1 MNFRIETNKSF
12 ILYPLSFI
20 QMNISV
26 GILTAPH
33 IEFEQREHGFLLKN
47 VRIGIGFHWDR
58 HEDQLFEGR
67 LTIQKNADG
76 TETAINTL
84 PLEDYLTSVISSEM
98 SADSPLE
105 LLKAHAVISRSWAL
119 RAIGHTEHVG
129 FDVCADDHCQRYEGL
144 LRRNERAVEAVR
156 ETEGQVLLYGGEVCD
171 CRYYKCC
178 GGKTER
184 FSTCWEDIDMPYL
197 QPVDCPYCGKAV
209 GNTRLQRLVLNNY
222 DQETRDFHDWEVR
235 YTAEE
240 LADIIR
246 EKTGIDFGEIV
257 SLRPLKR
264 GASGRIYELE
274 IIGTKHR
281 AVISK
286 ELKIRQVLS
295 RTCLY
300 SSWFDVDTTPLKTIK
315 RPLKDT
321 PLMSANEPLIDS
333 SESIN
338 NSLKNSNASFNE
350 SLMSFNGEPRI
361 NDSLTGINGEP
372 KNMPKEFI
380 FRGHGWGHGVGLCQ
394 IGAAEMAM
402 EGFTYQQI
410 LAHYY
415 PSSVLSIYQE

>member
-1 MNFRIETNKSF
+1 MD
-12 ILYPLSFI
+12 
-20 QMNISV
+20 ISV

-58 HEDQLFEGR
+58 HEDQVFEGK
-67 LTIQKNADG
+67 LTIRQNTDG

-156 ETEGQVLLYGGEVCD
+156 ETAGQVLLYGGEVCD

-209 GNTRLQRLVLNNY
+209 GNTRLQRLALNNY

-235 YTAEE
+235 YTAAE

-246 EKTGIDFGEIV
+246 EKTGTDFGEIV
-257 SLRPLKR
+257 SLHPLKR

-286 ELKIRQVLS
+286 ELKIRQMLS

-300 SSWFDVDTTPLKTIK
+300 SSWFDVEEV
-315 RPLKDT
+315 RPQSGRIAEGGL
-321 PLMSANEPLIDS
+321 S
-333 SESIN
+333 SK
-338 NSLKNSNASFNE
+338 SL
-350 SLMSFNGEPRI
+350 
-361 NDSLTGINGEP
+361 
-372 KNMPKEFI
+372 FI
-380 FRGHGWGHGVGLCQ
+380 LRGHGWGHGVGLCQ

-415 PSSVLSIYQE
+415 PHSELCQYRNTTSSTTAGETPASAVTESKSKHKQ